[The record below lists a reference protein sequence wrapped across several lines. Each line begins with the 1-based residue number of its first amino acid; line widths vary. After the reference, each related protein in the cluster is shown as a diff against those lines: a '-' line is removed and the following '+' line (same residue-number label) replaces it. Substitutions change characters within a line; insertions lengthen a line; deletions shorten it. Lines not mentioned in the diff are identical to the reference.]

1 MQIYNPVY
9 QKKSLET
16 LENLRKTLENL
27 RKTLENLRKTLENEE
42 NSDYS
47 HGDQPSAPE
56 SMFDNV

>member
-9 QKKSLET
+9 QKKSVE
-16 LENLRKTLENL
+16 TLENL

>member
-9 QKKSLET
+9 QKKSVE
-16 LENLRKTLENL
+16 
-27 RKTLENLRKTLENEE
+27 TLENLRKTLENEE